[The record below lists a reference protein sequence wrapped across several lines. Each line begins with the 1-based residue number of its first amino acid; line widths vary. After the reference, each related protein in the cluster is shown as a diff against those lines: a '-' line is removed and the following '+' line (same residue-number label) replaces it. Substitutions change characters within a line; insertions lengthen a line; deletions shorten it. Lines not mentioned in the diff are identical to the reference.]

1 MRGGPVAVVLITCVS
16 SRSVVRWLLL
26 LQGGPV
32 KKEEEPAK
40 LPAPAQQ
47 QAQPPPAQQ
56 LSGADE
62 LVQLDRAI
70 EEASAYGWVRQT
82 DRQQPR
88 L

>member
-1 MRGGPVAVVLITCVS
+1 M
-16 SRSVVRWLLL
+16 
-26 LQGGPV
+26 

-70 EEASAYGWVRQT
+70 EEASAYGWVSQT
-82 DRQQPR
+82 DSRHSFQGGARAGKGQPDGGGLDDRR
-88 L
+88 LLLFVLLLG